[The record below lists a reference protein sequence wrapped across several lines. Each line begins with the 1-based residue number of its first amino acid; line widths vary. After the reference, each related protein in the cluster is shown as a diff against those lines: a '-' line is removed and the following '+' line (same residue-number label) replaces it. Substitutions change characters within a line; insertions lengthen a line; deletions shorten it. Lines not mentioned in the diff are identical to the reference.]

1 MAKHRFVLLDGLR
14 GVAAIGVVLTHIAAR
29 YFPVLSGLYLLV
41 DFFFVLSGFVLEPLM
56 PHDGDPIRPQA
67 TAFIYKRFLRF
78 VPMALVVVLFRAG
91 TCAGWSLMHRPSG
104 PFCPATGATNYTL
117 SLVSAALL
125 LQIFVHSSLAFSG
138 ALWSLSAEWFSNLI
152 IVPLTAQ
159 KNRFVL
165 PLTLVCG
172 QACLI
177 AGYLRN
183 KSFADLFSGYPAL
196 GRAVVGFVLGLLI
209 RRIYDKR
216 QVEPSLL
223 YMTASCVLVVGLF
236 MYQRTP
242 YPGALLLAPPVFAFF
257 VFQAARAEQV
267 LLQPRIRRSAAY
279 LGLMSFGVYAWHENM
294 RFLVATFQ
302 SDVSLDPHVTQSAG
316 ATVAKFVLV
325 LVASVIATHLTIRFV
340 EKPVQRRWGQLLSA
354 RSDISV
360 TDGKM

>member
-56 PHDGDPIRPQA
+56 PHAGDPVRPQA

-78 VPMALVVVLFRAG
+78 APMALVVVLFRAG
-91 TCAGWSLMHRPSG
+91 TCASWSLMHRSSG
-104 PFCPATGATNYTL
+104 PFCPATSATHYTL
-117 SLVSAALL
+117 SLLSAALL
-125 LQIFVHSSLAFSG
+125 LQIVVHSSLAFSG
-138 ALWSLSAEWFSNLI
+138 ALWSLSAEWFSNLV
-152 IVPLTAQ
+152 IVPLTAS

-165 PLTLVCG
+165 PLALVCG
-172 QACLI
+172 QSFLI
-177 AGYLRN
+177 VGYWRN

-209 RRIYDKR
+209 RRLYNKR
-216 QVEPSLL
+216 QVQPSFFF
-223 YMTASCVLVVGLF
+223 MTASCVLVVGLF

-242 YPGALLLAPPVFAFF
+242 YPGVLLLAPPVFAFF

-267 LLQPRIRRSAAY
+267 LLQPRMRKAAAY

-294 RFLVATFQ
+294 RFLVATFLP
-302 SDVSLDPHVTQSAG
+302 DVSLDPHVTQTAN
-316 ATVAKFVLV
+316 ATIAKFLLV
-325 LVASVIATHLTIRFV
+325 LVASVVATHLTIRYV
-340 EKPVQRRWGQLLSA
+340 EKPIQRRWGQSSSA
-354 RSDISV
+354 RSDIPAS
-360 TDGKM
+360 DGRM